1 MQESITMQFAQAA
14 PSSGGGLMSTLLMFG
29 AMFAILYFI
38 LIRPQQKRQREL
50 QETISTLKNGD
61 KVITSGG
68 IVGVITN
75 VRDNSF
81 FIRTAE
87 KTILEVRRS
96 SIAGLDQDE
105 TK

>member
-1 MQESITMQFAQAA
+1 METFLLFFQ
-14 PSSGGGLMSTLLMFG
+14 GGLGGLTG
-29 AMFAILYFI
+29 ILPIVLIMGVFYVL

-61 KVITSGG
+61 KVVTSGG
-68 IVGVITN
+68 IVGIITN

-81 FIRTAE
+81 YIRTAE

-96 SIAGLDQDE
+96 SIASLDQEE

>member
-1 MQESITMQFAQAA
+1 METFLLFFQ
-14 PSSGGGLMSTLLMFG
+14 GGLGGLTG
-29 AMFAILYFI
+29 ILPIVLIMGVFYVL

-50 QETISTLKNGD
+50 QETISTLKSGD
-61 KVITSGG
+61 KVVTSGG
-68 IVGVITN
+68 IVGIITN

-81 FIRTAE
+81 YIRTAE

-96 SIAGLDQDE
+96 SIAGLDQEE

>member
-1 MQESITMQFAQAA
+1 METFLIFFQ
-14 PSSGGGLMSTLLMFG
+14 GGLGGLTG
-29 AMFAILYFI
+29 ILPIVLIMGVFYVL

-50 QETISTLKNGD
+50 QQTISTLKNGD
-61 KVITSGG
+61 KVVTNGG

-96 SIAGLDQDE
+96 SIAGLDEEE
-105 TK
+105 TKP

>member
-1 MQESITMQFAQAA
+1 METFLLFFQ
-14 PSSGGGLMSTLLMFG
+14 GGLGGLTG
-29 AMFAILYFI
+29 ILPIVLIMGVFYVL

-61 KVITSGG
+61 KVVTNGG
-68 IVGVITN
+68 IVGIITN

-81 FIRTAE
+81 YIRTAE

-96 SIAGLDQDE
+96 SIAGLDQEE
-105 TK
+105 TKP

>member
-1 MQESITMQFAQAA
+1 METFLLFFQ
-14 PSSGGGLMSTLLMFG
+14 GGLGGLTG
-29 AMFAILYFI
+29 ILPIVLIMGVFYVL

-61 KVITSGG
+61 KVVTSGG
-68 IVGVITN
+68 IVGIITN

-81 FIRTAE
+81 YIRTAE

-96 SIAGLDQDE
+96 SIAGLDQEE

>member
-1 MQESITMQFAQAA
+1 METFLIFFQ
-14 PSSGGGLMSTLLMFG
+14 GGLGGLTG
-29 AMFAILYFI
+29 ILPIVLIMGVFYVL